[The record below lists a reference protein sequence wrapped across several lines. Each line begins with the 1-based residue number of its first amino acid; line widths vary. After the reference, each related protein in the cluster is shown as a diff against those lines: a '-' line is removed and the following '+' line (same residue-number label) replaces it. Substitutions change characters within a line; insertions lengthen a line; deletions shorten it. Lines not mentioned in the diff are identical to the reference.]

1 MHRKDDQYSPSSFLD
16 TENDVSVYEIV
27 SVQKCLAPRAGRNSD
42 ELQAGAISP
51 ARTWPTA
58 AAARRVP
65 TPNSTNRHMC

>member
-51 ARTWPTA
+51 ARTWPTGGGGPA
-58 AAARRVP
+58 GSDTKFYKSPHV
-65 TPNSTNRHMC
+65 